1 MINILSSKFTWGKTI
16 LLLKQDGVGRS
27 TGEND
32 SGQILKQIEWYKL
45 VNITLDNFIKYE
57 SDSKFCKY
65 CIII

>member
-16 LLLKQDGVGRS
+16 LLLKQDRVGRS

-45 VNITLDNFIKYE
+45 AKYYSWQVYKVWE
-57 SDSKFCKY
+57 W
-65 CIII
+65 